1 MRHVVMRVGRMLA
14 AAMLSVATPVAAQ
27 PDDVPRIVTRGG
39 RHALIVDGR
48 PFLML
53 GAQVN
58 NSSNYAAALP
68 QVWPMLDR
76 IHANTIEIPVAW
88 QQIEPQEGRFDFGF
102 VQTLLD
108 QARAHDKRIVLLW
121 FGTWKN
127 TSPGYTP
134 DWVKLDNRRFPR
146 MKTRDGKDHYVLSP
160 MARSTLE
167 ADKRAFVRLMAFLRA
182 QDRQNTVIMVQPENE
197 VGSYRNPRDFG
208 PEAQRLFAGPVP
220 DALVRKLGKRR
231 GDWQAVFGAQADRA
245 FNTWYTARYVNEI
258 AAAGKAVKP
267 LPMYVNAALAGPSN
281 VPDPDGVASGGPQQ
295 DVLDIWKVAA
305 PAIDAAAPD
314 IYDRASGNVALYL
327 DAYAR
332 PDNPLLVPEIGNA
345 REFARYFYDAL
356 GRGAIGFAPFG
367 MDDTG
372 FFNYPLGARALDA
385 ATLNAFAGPYGALTP
400 AMRDWAR
407 LAFEHPGWGAS
418 RPDDGADRR
427 TVMGAWSIRASFGEW
442 QFGEKNWSWLKS
454 EAAPWAG
461 EPVGGVAVL
470 QLSDDEFLLVGDHVR
485 VRFEPAKPDPAAMVL
500 RVEEGHFADAH
511 WVVDRIWN
519 GDQTDYGINIV
530 DRPVLLKVMVGRYR

>member
-1 MRHVVMRVGRMLA
+1 MRRELVTALLALA
-14 AAMLSVATPVAAQ
+14 AAAPAGAQ
-27 PDDVPRIVTRGG
+27 STEIPRIATRDG

-53 GAQVN
+53 GGQVN

-68 QVWPMLDR
+68 QVWPVLDR
-76 IHANTIEIPVAW
+76 IHANTVEIPVAW
-88 QQIEPQEGRFDFGF
+88 QQVEPEEGRFDFSF

-108 QARAHDKRIVLLW
+108 QARAHDKRVVLLW

-160 MARSTLE
+160 MFRSTLE
-167 ADKRAFVRLMAFLRA
+167 ADKRAFVRLMTYLK
-182 QDRQNTVIMVQPENE
+182 DHDPQNTVIMVQPENE
-197 VGSYRNPRDFG
+197 VGSYRNPRDYG

-220 DALVRKLGKRR
+220 AMLVRQLGKRP
-231 GDWQAVFGAQADRA
+231 GTWSAVFGTQADRA
-245 FNTWYTARYVNEI
+245 FNTWYTARFIDEI

-305 PAIDAAAPD
+305 PAIDAEAPD

-327 DAYAR
+327 KAFAR

-345 REFARYFYDAL
+345 REFGRYFYDAL

-372 FFNYPLGARALDA
+372 FFNYPLGATKLDA
-385 ATLNAFAGPYGALTP
+385 ATLDAFAGPYGA
-400 AMRDWAR
+400 AAGVMRDWAR
-407 LAFEHPGWGAS
+407 LAFEHPTWGS
-418 RPDDGADRR
+418 SKPDDGADVK
-427 TVMGAWSIRASFGEW
+427 TVMGDWSIQGSFGQW
-442 QFGEKNWSWLKS
+442 QFGEKSWSWLKS
-454 EAAPWAG
+454 EPAPWG
-461 EPVGGVAVL
+461 KEPVGGLAVI
-470 QLSDDEFLLVGDHVR
+470 QLSRDEFLMTADHVR
-485 VRFEPAKPDPAAMVL
+485 VRFEPATPDPKAMVL
-500 RVEEGHFADAH
+500 RVEEGHFAEGR
-511 WVVDRIWN
+511 WVMDRLWN

-530 DRPVLLKVMVGRYR
+530 DRPVVLKVVMGRYR

>member
-1 MRHVVMRVGRMLA
+1 MRRELVTALLALA
-14 AAMLSVATPVAAQ
+14 AATPAGAQ
-27 PDDVPRIVTRGG
+27 STEIPRIATRDG

-53 GAQVN
+53 GGQVN

-68 QVWPMLDR
+68 QVWPVLDR
-76 IHANTIEIPVAW
+76 IHANTVEIPVAW
-88 QQIEPQEGRFDFGF
+88 QQVEPEEGRFDFSF
-102 VQTLLD
+102 VQTLLE
-108 QARAHDKRIVLLW
+108 QARAHDKRVVLLW

-160 MARSTLE
+160 MFRSTLE
-167 ADKRAFVRLMAFLRA
+167 VDKRAFVRLMTYLK
-182 QDRQNTVIMVQPENE
+182 DHDPQNTVIMVQPENE
-197 VGSYRNPRDFG
+197 VGSYRNPRDYG

-220 DALVRKLGKRR
+220 AMLVRHLGKRP
-231 GDWQAVFGAQADRA
+231 GTWSAVFGTQADRA
-245 FNTWYTARYVNEI
+245 FNTWYTARFIDEI

-295 DVLDIWKVAA
+295 DVLDIWKAAA
-305 PAIDAAAPD
+305 PAIDAEAPD

-327 DAYAR
+327 KAFAR

-345 REFARYFYDAL
+345 REFGRYFYDAL

-372 FFNYPLGARALDA
+372 FFNYPLGATKLDA
-385 ATLNAFAGPYGALTP
+385 ATLDAFAEPYGAV
-400 AMRDWAR
+400 AGVMRDWAR
-407 LAFEHPGWGAS
+407 LAFEHPTWGAS
-418 RPDDGADRR
+418 KPDDGADVK
-427 TVMGAWSIRASFGEW
+427 TVMGDWSIQGSFGQW
-442 QFGEKNWSWLKS
+442 QFGEKSWSWLKS
-454 EAAPWAG
+454 EPAPWG
-461 EPVGGVAVL
+461 KEPVGGLAVI
-470 QLSDDEFLLVGDHVR
+470 QLARDEFLMTADHVR
-485 VRFEPAKPDPAAMVL
+485 VRFEPATPDPKAMVL
-500 RVEEGHFADAH
+500 RVEEGHFAEGR
-511 WVVDRIWN
+511 WVMDRLWN

-530 DRPVLLKVMVGRYR
+530 DRPVVLKVVMGRYR

>member
-1 MRHVVMRVGRMLA
+1 MRRELVTALLALA
-14 AAMLSVATPVAAQ
+14 AATPAGAQ
-27 PDDVPRIVTRGG
+27 STEIPRIATRDG

-53 GAQVN
+53 GGQVN

-68 QVWPMLDR
+68 QVWPVLDR
-76 IHANTIEIPVAW
+76 IHANTVEIPVAW
-88 QQIEPQEGRFDFGF
+88 QQVEPEEGRFDFSF
-102 VQTLLD
+102 VQTLLE
-108 QARAHDKRIVLLW
+108 QARAHDKRVVLLW

-160 MARSTLE
+160 MFRSTLE
-167 ADKRAFVRLMAFLRA
+167 ADKRAFVRLMTYLK
-182 QDRQNTVIMVQPENE
+182 DHDPQNTVIMVQPENE
-197 VGSYRNPRDFG
+197 VGSYRNPRDYG

-220 DALVRKLGKRR
+220 TMLVRQLGKRP
-231 GDWQAVFGAQADRA
+231 GTWSAVFGTQADRA
-245 FNTWYTARYVNEI
+245 FNTWYTARFIDEI

-305 PAIDAAAPD
+305 PAIDAEAPD

-327 DAYAR
+327 KAFAR

-345 REFARYFYDAL
+345 REFGRYFYDAL

-372 FFNYPLGARALDA
+372 FFNYPLGATKLDA
-385 ATLNAFAGPYGALTP
+385 ATLDAFAGPYGAV
-400 AMRDWAR
+400 AGVMRDWAR
-407 LAFEHPGWGAS
+407 LAFEHPTWGAS
-418 RPDDGADRR
+418 KPDDGTDVK
-427 TVMGAWSIRASFGEW
+427 TVMGDWSIQGSFGQW
-442 QFGEKNWSWLKS
+442 QFGEKSWSWLKS
-454 EAAPWAG
+454 EPAPWG
-461 EPVGGVAVL
+461 KEPVGGLAVI
-470 QLSDDEFLLVGDHVR
+470 QLSRDEFLMTADHVR
-485 VRFEPAKPDPAAMVL
+485 VRFEPATPDPRAMVL
-500 RVEEGHFADAH
+500 RVEEGHFAEGR
-511 WVVDRIWN
+511 WVMDRLWN

-530 DRPVLLKVMVGRYR
+530 DRPVVLKVVMGRYR

>member
-1 MRHVVMRVGRMLA
+1 MA
-14 AAMLSVATPVAAQ
+14 PPIAAQ
-27 PDDVPRIVTRGG
+27 SIAAQSIAAQSEDVPRIVTRDG

-48 PFLML
+48 PFVIL

-68 QVWPMLDR
+68 QVWPLLDR
-76 IHANTIEIPVAW
+76 LHANTVEIPVAW
-88 QQIEPQEGRFDFGF
+88 QQIEPEEGRFDFGF

-146 MKTRDGKDHYVLSP
+146 MKTRDGRDHDVLSP

-167 ADKRAFVRLMAFLRA
+167 ADKRAFVRLMAFLKA

-208 PEAQRLFAGPVP
+208 VEAQRLFEGPVP
-220 DALVRKLGKRR
+220 DALVRRLGKR
-231 GDWQAVFGAQADRA
+231 GGNWQAVFGAQADRA
-245 FNTWYTARYVNEI
+245 FNSWYTARYVNEI

-267 LPMYVNAALAGPSN
+267 LPMFVNAALAGPSN

-305 PAIDAAAPD
+305 PAIDAEAPD
-314 IYDRASGNVALYL
+314 IYDRANRNVGLYL

-372 FFNYPLGARALDA
+372 FFNYPLGARALDET
-385 ATLNAFAGPYGALTP
+385 TLNAFAGPYGALTP
-400 AMRDWAR
+400 VMRDWAR
-407 LAFEHPGWGAS
+407 LAFEHPAWGAS
-418 RPDDGADRR
+418 KPDDGADRR
-427 TVMGAWSIRASFGEW
+427 TVMGSWSIQASFGQW
-442 QFGEKNWSWLKS
+442 QFGEKSWTWLKS
-454 EAAPWAG
+454 ESAPWAT

-470 QLSDDEFLLVGDHVR
+470 HLSADEFLLVGDHVR
-485 VRFEPAKPDPAAMVL
+485 VRFEPATPDPRAMVL
-500 RVEEGHFADAH
+500 RVEEGHFADGR
-511 WVVDRIWN
+511 WVMDRVWN

-530 DRPVLLKVMVGRYR
+530 DRPVVLKVTMARYR